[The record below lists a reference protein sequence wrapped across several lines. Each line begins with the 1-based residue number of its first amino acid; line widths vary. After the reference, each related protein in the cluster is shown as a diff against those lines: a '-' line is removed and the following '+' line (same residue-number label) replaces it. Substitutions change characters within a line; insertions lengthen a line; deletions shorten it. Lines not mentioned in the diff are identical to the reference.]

1 MHAAEEFRQAI
12 VQQLLKLFEIT
23 GQAIDVRDE
32 LDLVFQ
38 CRL

>member
-1 MHAAEEFRQAI
+1 MHAAEKFRQAI
-12 VQQLLKLFEIT
+12 AEQLLKLFEIASE
-23 GQAIDVRDE
+23 AIDVRDE